1 MYDILIKGGHV
12 IDPKNGADGKM
23 DVGISGSSIAAV
35 QPDIPESQG
44 RKVVDA
50 FGLLRYARTD

>member
-12 IDPKNGADGKM
+12 IDPKNGIDGMK

-35 QPDIPESQG
+35 QPDIPDAQG
-44 RKVVDA
+44 RK
-50 FGLLRYARTD
+50 LSMPRTAT